1 MAKRAPMSRQMT
13 DAIKNRAAGLTPFD
27 NEGMRKGG
35 YGPRV
40 WHGVRGTG
48 AEDMSFPA
56 SKGPAPGRDV
66 RRQKGLTD
74 QAAGKKIRPFQIE
87 DRPKRNRV

>member
-1 MAKRAPMSRQMT
+1 MSRQMT
-13 DAIKNRAAGLTPFD
+13 DTIKNRASGLTPFG

-35 YGPRV
+35 TESRV

-66 RRQKGLTD
+66 RRAKGITE
-74 QAAGKKIRPFQIE
+74 QAAGRKIRPFQIA
-87 DRPKRNRV
+87 DRPKRSRV

>member
-1 MAKRAPMSRQMT
+1 MAKRARMSGQMS
-13 DAIKNRAAGLTPFD
+13 DAIKNRAVGLTPFG

-35 YGPRV
+35 TEARV

-48 AEDMSFPA
+48 AEDMSFPP

-66 RRQKGLTD
+66 RRAKGMTD
-74 QAAGKKIRPFQIE
+74 QAAGKKIGKFQIE